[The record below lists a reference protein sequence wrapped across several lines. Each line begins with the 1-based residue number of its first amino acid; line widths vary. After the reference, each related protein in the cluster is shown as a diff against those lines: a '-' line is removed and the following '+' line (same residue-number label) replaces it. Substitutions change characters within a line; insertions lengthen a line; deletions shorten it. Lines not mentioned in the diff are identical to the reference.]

1 MESDGAQ
8 GAAALPEPRLCGELG
23 PSGAAVPPWVFSD
36 PPTSPATGAVARGTA
51 ALPPLLCRPSAPP
64 ARRKQ
69 RQPLLTFKHVW
80 QPH

>member
-36 PPTSPATGAVARGTA
+36 PPTSPATGAAGEA
-51 ALPPLLCRPSAPP
+51 PPLSLRFSAAPLP
-64 ARRKQ
+64 
-69 RQPLLTFKHVW
+69 RQPGENSASRS
-80 QPH
+80 